1 MKNTWFLIGFII
13 LLLPG
18 VAQAACRVAEGA
30 TFCQN
35 GMTWKCERCS
45 SQLCEIMTGK
55 SCGKVVDP
63 KAEAEFQ
70 RRERDNLV
78 AALTEANWKIKG
90 PDGASE
96 LLGVKP
102 TTLISRMK
110 KWGLERP
117 ESAGS

>member
-1 MKNTWFLIGFII
+1 MPRLGEVNAMKIAWFLIGFII

-35 GMTWKCERCS
+35 GMIWKCERCS

-63 KAEAEFQ
+63 KVEAEFL
-70 RRERDNLV
+70 RRAAKFNTECPGVGERSQPAKFQACKAEKTRLTQEDNRLH
-78 AALTEANWKIKG
+78 G
-90 PDGASE
+90 G
-96 LLGVKP
+96 
-102 TTLISRMK
+102 R
-110 KWGLERP
+110 
-117 ESAGS
+117 